1 MTTNFPKLPEP
12 PTNHHWT
19 KPKPVPT
26 FDKEVKGTFAF
37 YHGNADGWIVVKGDG
52 NATYGPDEH
61 PVWFVRAKLNKTKPQ
76 FNLPAPVRIGVLKTI
91 PAVYE
96 KPDGTKTS
104 QPREPYPDRGC
115 YVSYELISEA
125 LYNQWTDTGTV
136 GLLINFFTES
146 CDDGEIVVGLV
157 ELPSGQFETFS
168 ASCLKL
174 VEATKY

>member
-1 MTTNFPKLPEP
+1 M
-12 PTNHHWT
+12 
-19 KPKPVPT
+19 
-26 FDKEVKGTFAF
+26 
-37 YHGNADGWIVVKGDG
+37 
-52 NATYGPDEH
+52 
-61 PVWFVRAKLNKTKPQ
+61 
-76 FNLPAPVRIGVLKTI
+76 LKNI

-104 QPREPYPDRGC
+104 QPRGPYHRGC

-174 VEATKY
+174 VTPSLSEPGYAQQHICKSNP